1 MNLKSIWFL
10 FRELWLF
17 IIWAEQM
24 HVIFL
29 VPIITKYSHHPAN
42 TVRKFLPPTA
52 ISTDRNGD
60 NIFWGSFSAQIA
72 AAGVFCSLSFYV
84 TGYGNNII
92 NYKKWKLFAFYHKN
106 LIQRKQAV
114 L

>member
-1 MNLKSIWFL
+1 MILIQRALAVYNLS
-10 FRELWLF
+10 
-17 IIWAEQM
+17 WASECY
-24 HVIFL
+24 IFSAYYNKVL
-29 VPIITKYSHHPAN
+29 VSSSKHYEKI
-42 TVRKFLPPTA
+42 LPPTA

-92 NYKKWKLFAFYHKN
+92 NYEKWKIICILP
-106 LIQRKQAV
+106 
-114 L
+114 